1 MDGWESE
8 GRKTETREDEN
19 KGDASEFMDRTT
31 VVGRKRHA
39 FWIRKEVFMG
49 VANNPKRRDAGWAM
63 PGMANKI
70 HIFSDAN
77 RTGPF

>member
-8 GRKTETREDEN
+8 GRKMEKREDEN
-19 KGDASEFMDRTT
+19 KGDASEFIDRTT
-31 VVGRKRHA
+31 VVWRKRRA

-49 VANNPKRRDAGWAM
+49 VANNPERRYAGWAM

-70 HIFSDAN
+70 HILSDAN
-77 RTGPF
+77 RTRPF